1 MLDTFNLL
9 GDTYVQHITQHIY
22 DDIYIQF
29 LILVLLSVA
38 GAFIV
43 DVVIEVIGGKEVTE

>member
-1 MLDTFNLL
+1 MQHNI
-9 GDTYVQHITQHIY
+9 QHIAHIY

-38 GAFIV
+38 VAFLV
-43 DVVIEVIGGKEVTE
+43 DVTLEAIGWKVVTE